1 MPESADRMRVVIYYA
16 VWATVCAA
24 VAGVVVLLLDTFLL
38 SNLVR
43 RAAVFHNLID
53 EGVGILA
60 IAAGQGA
67 VALVTGSALV
77 GLKRDLNATVLLGL
91 LVGVF
96 DFLFDLL
103 QVTVPALEVEWVWKL
118 VVSLVAALAI
128 TAIGGAMKSA
138 SAA

>member
-1 MPESADRMRVVIYYA
+1 MRVVIYYA